1 MSKKTIKDVDISGK
15 YVFIRVD
22 FNVPIRDGKV
32 TDDTRILGAQ
42 PTINYAIENGAK
54 VILASHLGR
63 PLKDK
68 KKAEEKGTA
77 YDAAK
82 YSLRPVYEYLLTIPE
97 LQDISSRGEEPV
109 TAGDDGTALG
119 RAEVKN
125 DRVFF
130 ATDCVGSE
138 VEIAVQ
144 RLDVGQV
151 LLLEN
156 LRLHAEEEKNDPG
169 FAKQLASLC
178 NVYVNDAFGT
188 AHRAHAS
195 TEGITHFVDD
205 CVAGLLMEKEL
216 EFLGKALDDPE
227 RPFVAILGGAKV
239 SDKIPVI
246 ESLIERKVDKLLIGG
261 AMAYT
266 FFKANGLTVGKSL
279 VENDMMA
286 TALEI
291 EQKAKDAGAEL
302 ILPTDHYVVDSY
314 EPLTS
319 RKAIPVEFTNT
330 GLVGLDI
337 GPETI
342 EIFKRALEGAKTI
355 VWNGPMGMFEE
366 KPFDEGTVAIAQA
379 VARAT
384 DHGATSI
391 VGGGDSVAAVNHAD
405 LADKISHISTGG
417 GATLE
422 FLSGDKLPGVE
433 ALDDKNT

>member
-1 MSKKTIKDVDISGK
+1 MEKKTIKDVDIAGK
-15 YVFIRVD
+15 RVFIRVD
-22 FNVPIRDGKV
+22 FNVPIKNGVIEDE
-32 TDDTRILGAQ
+32 TRILGAL
-42 PTINYAIENGAK
+42 PTIEYAIGQGAK

-68 KKAEEKGTA
+68 KKAEEKGNP

-82 YSLRPVYEYLLTIPE
+82 YSLRPVYEYLRQLPA
-97 LQDISSRGEEPV
+97 LQYISGKADDPV
-109 TAGDDGTALG
+109 YLSDDGTAVG
-119 RAEVKN
+119 KAEIKN
-125 DRVFF
+125 DRVLF
-130 ATDCVGSE
+130 ASDCIGADVVKS
-138 VEIAVQ
+138 VN
-144 RLDVGQV
+144 RLQEGDV

-156 LRLHAEEEKNDPG
+156 LRLHAEEEANDGG
-169 FAKQLASLC
+169 FAKQLAEFAD
-178 NVYVNDAFGT
+178 VYVNDAFGT

-205 CVAGLLMEKEL
+205 CVSGLLMEKEL
-216 EFLGKALDDPE
+216 NFLGKALHDPV

-266 FFKANGLTVGKSL
+266 FFKAQGYTVGKSL
-279 VENDMMA
+279 VEDDMMPK
-286 TALEI
+286 ALEI
-291 EQKAKDAGAEL
+291 EQLAKEAGVEL
-302 ILPTDHYVVDSY
+302 ILPTDHQVVDSY

-319 RKAIPVEFTNT
+319 RKTIPVAFTNT

-337 GPETI
+337 GLETI
-342 EIFKRALEGAKTI
+342 EIFKQALEGAKTI

-366 KPFDEGTVAIAQA
+366 KPFDEGTIAIALA
-379 VARAT
+379 VAEAT
-384 DHGATSI
+384 EKGAVSI
-391 VGGGDSVAAVNHAD
+391 VGGGDSVSAINAAG

-422 FLSGDKLPGVE
+422 FLAGDVLPGVA
-433 ALDDKNT
+433 ALDDK